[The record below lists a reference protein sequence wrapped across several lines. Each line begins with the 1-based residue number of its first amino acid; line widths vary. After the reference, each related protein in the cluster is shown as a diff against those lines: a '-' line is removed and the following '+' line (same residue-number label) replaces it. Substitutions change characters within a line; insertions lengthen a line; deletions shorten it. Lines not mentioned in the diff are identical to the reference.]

1 MNKKNNSQKNKKIL
15 LHPQKKEKVKST
27 GVLNGQDLN
36 EKHQQVLDIYYRGE
50 NTKSGSVMQVYD
62 TVTDQSTACTI
73 FKGIASKPSAR
84 KYINA
89 IRSRLRTETHISIE
103 QILNSHIDAD
113 NVTLKDLA
121 HVRTLED
128 IKKLPHRIAKHI
140 ESWEI
145 DERTE
150 TNRAG
155 NEVTVSKYKF
165 KLVSKMET
173 RKEITK
179 IIGGYEIDNKQKAKT
194 LDITSLD
201 TSDQLTLLKILTK
214 KPSQEN
220 KTIDITP
227 E

>member
-1 MNKKNNSQKNKKIL
+1 MNKKNNSQKNKKTL

-27 GVLNGQDLN
+27 GVSNGQDLN
-36 EKHQQVLDIYYRGE
+36 DKHKEVLDVYYSGE
-50 NTKSGSVMQVYD
+50 NTKSGAVMQVYNE
-62 TVTDQSTACTI
+62 VTDSVTACVI
-73 FKGIASKPSAR
+73 FKGIVSKPAAKR
-84 KYINA
+84 YINA
-89 IRSRLRTETHISIE
+89 IRTRLRTETHISIE

-128 IKKLPHRIAKHI
+128 IKTLPHRIAKHI

-150 TNRAG
+150 VNRQG

-179 IIGGYEIDNKQKAKT
+179 IIGGYEIDNKQKAKA

-220 KTIDITP
+220 NTIDITP